1 MIHGGSMFEMVIA
14 LRHIRSRRRQT
25 FFSIIAVAL
34 AVAMIIIFMSMLSGF
49 MKNII
54 DVTVENQP
62 HVTVSPKVKEDYIF
76 LYHGLEKF
84 ILAQEGV
91 MALSPYY
98 QGQAA
103 LQYRHKA
110 EGASLFGVIPEYEDR
125 VVQKG
130 KHMIAGDF
138 KSLGI
143 PGNHIILGSKLA
155 GNLGVNVGD
164 TITARFPGSKPTDF
178 KISGIIRTGTA
189 ADETTAYAN
198 LETVQDFYNKG
209 DIITGI
215 GIRVSDIY
223 AADKLA
229 NEIDLRTDYDAVSW
243 MELNSQILS
252 LIKTQGQFVVILYI
266 LIFAISGFG
275 IANILIMIVME
286 KVGEIGMLMAMGT
299 SRKSILFIFL
309 LEAGLLGIAGVIIG
323 TVLGY
328 LSDLLLVS
336 YTIPL
341 PPEMYYGLDHMPIL
355 IVPGNFITAG
365 VFAMVVNIIAGIY
378 PARRA
383 AKMDPVEAIH
393 SV

>member
-1 MIHGGSMFEMVIA
+1 MFEMYIA
-14 LRHIRSRRRQT
+14 LRHIKSRRRQT
-25 FFSIIAVAL
+25 IFSVIAVAL

-62 HVTVSPKVKEDYIF
+62 HITVSPKVNEYYIF
-76 LYHGLEKF
+76 LYHGLENF
-84 ILAQEGV
+84 ILAKEGV
-91 MALSPYY
+91 IALSPYY

-103 LQYRHKA
+103 LRYRHKE
-110 EGASLFGVIPEYEDR
+110 EGVDLFGVVPEYEDR
-125 VVQKG
+125 VVQKER
-130 KHMIAGDF
+130 HMIAGDF
-138 KSLGI
+138 KTLSI
-143 PGNHIILGSKLA
+143 PGNHIILGSKVA
-155 GNLGVNVGD
+155 RNLGVNVGD
-164 TITARFPGSKPTDF
+164 TVSAIFPGSTPTDF
-178 KISGIIRTGTA
+178 KISGIIQTGTA

-198 LETVQDFYNKG
+198 LKQVQDFYNTG

-215 GIRVSDIY
+215 GIRISDIY

-229 NEIDLRTDYDAVSW
+229 NEINHGTDYDAVSW
-243 MELNSQILS
+243 MELNSQILN
-252 LIKTQGQFVVILYI
+252 LIKTQAQFVIFLYI

-309 LEAGLLGIAGVIIG
+309 LEAGILGIAGVMIG

-328 LSDLLLVS
+328 LSDLLLLS

-355 IVPGNFITAG
+355 IEPENFITAG
-365 VFAMVVNIIAGIY
+365 IFAMVVNTIAGVY

-393 SV
+393 NV

>member
-1 MIHGGSMFEMVIA
+1 MFEIIIA
-14 LRHIRSRRRQT
+14 LRHIKSRRRQT
-25 FFSIIAVAL
+25 FFSVIAVAL

-62 HVTVSPKVKEDYIF
+62 HITVSPKVKEDYIY
-76 LYHGLEKF
+76 LYHGLTNF
-84 ILAQEGV
+84 ILAQGGV
-91 MALSPYY
+91 IAVSPYY

-110 EGASLFGVIPEYEDR
+110 EGVSLFGVIPEYEGR
-125 VVQKG
+125 VVQKE

-138 KSLGI
+138 KSLGV

-155 GNLGVNVGD
+155 SNLGVKVSD
-164 TITARFPGSKPTDF
+164 TITARFPGSTPTDF
-178 KISGIIRTGTA
+178 TISGIIQTGTA

-198 LETVQDFYNKG
+198 LKQVQDFYNTG

-215 GIRVSDIY
+215 GIRISDIY

-229 NEIDLRTDYDAVSW
+229 NEINRKTDYDAVSW

-252 LIKTQGQFVVILYI
+252 LIITQGQFVIFLYI

-309 LEAGLLGIAGVIIG
+309 LEAGILGIAGVMIG

-328 LSDLLLVS
+328 LSDLLLLS
-336 YTIPL
+336 LTIPL

-355 IVPGNFITAG
+355 IVPENFVTAG
-365 VFAMVVNIIAGIY
+365 VFAMAVNTVAGIY

-393 SV
+393 NV

>member
-1 MIHGGSMFEMVIA
+1 MFEMDIA
-14 LRHIRSRRRQT
+14 LRHIKSRRRQT
-25 FFSIIAVAL
+25 FFSVIAVAL

-49 MKNII
+49 TKNII
-54 DVTVENQP
+54 DVTVENQA
-62 HVTVSPKVKEDYIF
+62 HITVSPKVNEDYIF
-76 LYHGLEKF
+76 LYHGLTNF
-84 ILAQEGV
+84 ILAQIGV
-91 MALSPYY
+91 IAVSPYY

-103 LQYRHKA
+103 LQYKHKA
-110 EGASLFGVIPEYEDR
+110 EGVALFGVIPDYDDR
-125 VVQKG
+125 VVQKE
-130 KHMIAGDF
+130 KHMITGDF

-155 GNLGVNVGD
+155 STLGVNIGD
-164 TITARFPGSKPTDF
+164 TVTARFPGSTPTDF
-178 KISGIIRTGTA
+178 KISGIIQTGTA

-198 LETVQDFYNKG
+198 LKQVQDFYKTG
-209 DIITGI
+209 DIITGM
-215 GIRVSDIY
+215 GVRVSDIY

-229 NEIDLRTDYDAVSW
+229 NEIDSGTDYDAVSW

-252 LIKTQGQFVVILYI
+252 LIKTQGQFVIILYI

-309 LEAGLLGIAGVIIG
+309 LEAGILGIAGVMIG

-341 PPEMYYGLDHMPIL
+341 PPQMYYGLDHMPIL
-355 IVPGNFITAG
+355 IVPENFITAG
-365 VFAMVVNIIAGIY
+365 FFAMVVNTIAGIY

-383 AKMDPVEAIH
+383 SKMDPVEAIH
-393 SV
+393 NV